1 MLALLGVAASS
12 PFWRNTM
19 LTKKRILIS
28 AEEYMALLQSKK
40 VVTRVVHPKMVLT
53 TFDDES
59 YIANIEGCS
68 FVYRPF

>member
-1 MLALLGVAASS
+1 
-12 PFWRNTM
+12 M